1 MYATDFEYD
10 GMRLSDYGMMI
21 CSFDNGGG
29 LETVSSGA
37 DLSFETVKSARSDNF
52 RLTNSKYEE
61 GYSMTFQICK
71 NNCLDDD
78 KKISPMEV
86 SAIQRWLCRKDNF
99 HRFKVLQEGYEGIHW
114 NATFSSKQIEVAG
127 QIVGLELTLTTDS
140 SYAYGEEQSITFRTT
155 NVGGNYSAVATL
167 YDLNDE
173 IGYMYPTVTITNFT
187 TGKLIISN
195 ITNMLPETIVTTI
208 KFDDLDTITINGK
221 NKTIKSTNGY
231 DLSGKFNFVF
241 PKLMNTFDERKN
253 LYVIQGIDCEVTFS
267 YCPKIKVGL

>member
-21 CSFDNGGG
+21 CSFDKGGG
-29 LETVSSGA
+29 LETISSGA
-37 DLSFETVKSARSDNF
+37 NLSFETVKSARADNF
-52 RLTNSKYEE
+52 RLINSKYEE
-61 GYSMTFQICK
+61 SYSMTFQICK

-140 SYAYGEEQSITFRTT
+140 PYAYGEEQSITFGTGT
-155 NVGGNYSAVATL
+155 SSL

-173 IGYMYPTVTITNFT
+173 IGYMYPTVTIKNLEEKGTLEIINISSMCPTET
-187 TGKLIISN
+187 T
-195 ITNMLPETIVTTI
+195 TVT
-208 KFDDLDTITINGK
+208 FDGFDIITINGK
-221 NKTIKSTNGY
+221 NKTISSVNGY

-253 LYVIQGIDCEVTFS
+253 LYVIQSLNCEVTFS